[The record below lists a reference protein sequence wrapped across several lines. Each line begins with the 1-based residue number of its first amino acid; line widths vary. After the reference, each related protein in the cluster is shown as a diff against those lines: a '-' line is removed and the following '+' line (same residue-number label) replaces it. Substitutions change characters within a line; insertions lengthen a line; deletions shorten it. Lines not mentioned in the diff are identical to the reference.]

1 MKIQKVKAYKEGAGK
16 EGKYLLYD
24 VLYSLISDIGFM
36 EQNISNLFVFDFLSM
51 KNPPYTLTHMS
62 FFIFVCVKTWRYNTN
77 QGKMLL

>member
-36 EQNISNLFVFDFLSM
+36 EQNISNLFVFDFLRM
-51 KNPPYTLTHMS
+51 KKPPHTTNTHILFYICMCKKLTL
-62 FFIFVCVKTWRYNTN
+62 
-77 QGKMLL
+77 